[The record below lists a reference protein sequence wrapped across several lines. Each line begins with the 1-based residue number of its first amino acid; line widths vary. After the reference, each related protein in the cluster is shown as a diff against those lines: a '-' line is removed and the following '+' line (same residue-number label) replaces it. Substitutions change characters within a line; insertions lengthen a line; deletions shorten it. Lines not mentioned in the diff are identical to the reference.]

1 MLCRFLCIGVLWFS
15 GCVNAESPVQFGQ
28 AEISINGIELK
39 VELAQSWEQ
48 RQRGLMFRKSLCK
61 NCGMLFVFSS
71 ESISSM
77 WMKNT
82 LVPLDVAYIDKNGVV
97 TDIMPMQPEDLTSIT
112 SSKPVLYALEM
123 NQGWF
128 AKNNVKVGDRA
139 TVKF

>member
-1 MLCRFLCIGVLWFS
+1 
-15 GCVNAESPVQFGQ
+15 
-28 AEISINGIELK
+28 
-39 VELAQSWEQ
+39 
-48 RQRGLMFRKSLCK
+48 
-61 NCGMLFVFSS
+61 MLFVFSS